1 MLSTVFVFI
10 VIFNLW
16 CVVGVKPV
24 SAVSIEFGESQIT
37 LNNSEQLNPD
47 IYQYGLNHFAIVWQ
61 DNRNGNW
68 DIYMYYQNHL
78 GDGTWDVRYDVQITS
93 KSGNNE
99 LPKIYDDVLVYQSDR
114 NGNWDI
120 FMYNLTTKVE
130 TQITTDLTDQVS
142 CAVYDDI
149 IVWQDWRNMW
159 FTNPYNSLWI
169 YPGMDI
175 YIYNLTSNT
184 EEQLP
189 LSEEACFSPAISKDQ
204 IVFYAENYDLATS
217 YYDFNYVT
225 PYVCAY
231 NISTGVGFN
240 VVTGAK
246 VHLPKWSS
254 SPRPMSSP
262 AFDGSIIAWTEN
274 SRSSGAWKFVVKNVT
289 SNFVWSS
296 ESVAGP
302 YYPDVSGNFVVYQ
315 GFIDGDWDLYL
326 YDVSSG
332 SLFVVDD
339 GLGNQENPA
348 ISTNGPANF
357 IVYQDNRNGNWDIYL
372 SAFWHGA
379 MGGGGSSLYDPITP
393 SYVIDQLEQ
402 TMGWILETPIG
413 DFAGANDKVKENRK
427 EALLDQFDSAITNI
441 DAAVNAKNLKLRIKY
456 FQCAIDVLD
465 GLVVNLDGWTL
476 RGCADLPGSGF
487 TPDWMGA
494 AQYFDQVP
502 RECANYLQ
510 TIINGST

>member
-1 MLSTVFVFI
+1 
-10 VIFNLW
+10 
-16 CVVGVKPV
+16 
-24 SAVSIEFGESQIT
+24 
-37 LNNSEQLNPD
+37 
-47 IYQYGLNHFAIVWQ
+47 
-61 DNRNGNW
+61 
-68 DIYMYYQNHL
+68 
-78 GDGTWDVRYDVQITS
+78 
-93 KSGNNE
+93 
-99 LPKIYDDVLVYQSDR
+99 
-114 NGNWDI
+114 
-120 FMYNLTTKVE
+120 
-130 TQITTDLTDQVS
+130 
-142 CAVYDDI
+142 
-149 IVWQDWRNMW
+149 
-159 FTNPYNSLWI
+159 
-169 YPGMDI
+169 MDI

-254 SPRPMSSP
+254 SPRAMSSP
-262 AFDGSIIAWTEN
+262 AFDGSIIA
-274 SRSSGAWKFVVKNVT
+274 RAH
-289 SNFVWSS
+289 
-296 ESVAGP
+296 
-302 YYPDVSGNFVVYQ
+302 
-315 GFIDGDWDLYL
+315 
-326 YDVSSG
+326 
-332 SLFVVDD
+332 
-339 GLGNQENPA
+339 
-348 ISTNGPANF
+348 
-357 IVYQDNRNGNWDIYL
+357 NRNGNWDIYL

-379 MGGGGSSLYDPITP
+379 MGGGSSLYDPITA

-465 GLVVNLDGWTL
+465 GLVVKLDGWTL

-502 RECANYLQ
+502 RKCANYLQ